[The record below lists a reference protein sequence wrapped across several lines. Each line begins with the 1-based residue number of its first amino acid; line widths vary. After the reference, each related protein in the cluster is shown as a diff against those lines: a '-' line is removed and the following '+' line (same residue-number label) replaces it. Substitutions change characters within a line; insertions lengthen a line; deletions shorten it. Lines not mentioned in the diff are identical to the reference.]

1 MIARKAIK
9 LDYEVYLLSNLADI
23 ENKKKLNENKI
34 HYIQI
39 PITRSSKNVFSE
51 IFLFFSIFFNLFKL
65 RPKITHLVTVKPI
78 IYGGIISR
86 ILNLNVLFAITGLNY
101 IDYIFNNKKKLIN
114 KFFIP
119 FFKKVYNFIFK
130 NKNAKIIIQNNDDYA
145 YFINNYKIN
154 KKYLSYKRL
163 WC

>member
-1 MIARKAIK
+1 MRNKKKIAFIVNDVNFFISHRLVIARKAIK

-39 PITRSSKNVFSE
+39 PITRSSKNVFYE

-78 IYGGIISR
+78 IYFICICGYTQII
-86 ILNLNVLFAITGLNY
+86 
-101 IDYIFNNKKKLIN
+101 
-114 KFFIP
+114 
-119 FFKKVYNFIFK
+119 
-130 NKNAKIIIQNNDDYA
+130 
-145 YFINNYKIN
+145 
-154 KKYLSYKRL
+154 
-163 WC
+163 